1 MRYGALAVLLVAAS
15 CGVAEPFR
23 DGDTVVFLGDSITH
37 GGRYHGFITD
47 FYRTRYPERKIRFIN
62 SGIGG
67 DSAIGA
73 QKRLHEDVSEYR
85 PTHVALHFG
94 MNDIDRGAY
103 TRETT
108 TDRLRRRA
116 DAQAKYRKNLDDLIT
131 QVKAVAPQAELI
143 YLSTTIYDDTA
154 VATNIPPNAS
164 GWATV
169 NQVGC
174 SAGLAQ
180 MAGHVLARAKAEGV
194 LGVDW
199 YTPLNGYLLKRQAA
213 DPHFMMTSWDR
224 VHPNSLG
231 HSIMAWAFLE
241 AQGVSP
247 IVSDVEIDATRGE
260 VTRCA
265 NAALTNLKV
274 TSEGVSF
281 LLRENALPLPVAP
294 IARGAAE
301 ELGIAEK
308 LNREMLTVTGLI
320 AGRYT
325 FAIDGVEVGSY
336 TDEELAA
343 GINLAFNERTPQYA
357 QAQAVSKRNCEL
369 WGEETVLRNHHSARW
384 SFYGKTNVD
393 DLAGLAAYVEA
404 LPDKGGYFGRFVPG
418 YVAYWPTY
426 RETRA
431 ELLAKQ
437 NEVYALA
444 KPVPHRY
451 ELKVSF

>member
-23 DGDTVVFLGDSITH
+23 DGDTVVFLGNSITH

-131 QVKAVAPQAELI
+131 QVKAVAPQAELN

-180 MAGHVLARAKAEGV
+180 MAGHVLLPRDAGGVAGEAERSLRPRQARAA
-194 LGVDW
+194 
-199 YTPLNGYLLKRQAA
+199 
-213 DPHFMMTSWDR
+213 
-224 VHPNSLG
+224 SL
-231 HSIMAWAFLE
+231 
-241 AQGVSP
+241 
-247 IVSDVEIDATRGE
+247 
-260 VTRCA
+260 
-265 NAALTNLKV
+265 
-274 TSEGVSF
+274 
-281 LLRENALPLPVAP
+281 
-294 IARGAAE
+294 
-301 ELGIAEK
+301 
-308 LNREMLTVTGLI
+308 
-320 AGRYT
+320 
-325 FAIDGVEVGSY
+325 
-336 TDEELAA
+336 
-343 GINLAFNERTPQYA
+343 
-357 QAQAVSKRNCEL
+357 
-369 WGEETVLRNHHSARW
+369 
-384 SFYGKTNVD
+384 
-393 DLAGLAAYVEA
+393 
-404 LPDKGGYFGRFVPG
+404 
-418 YVAYWPTY
+418 
-426 RETRA
+426 
-431 ELLAKQ
+431 
-437 NEVYALA
+437 
-444 KPVPHRY
+444 
-451 ELKVSF
+451 